1 MARNG
6 TGTRERLLDAACEL
20 IARKGYRATTHQEIC
35 DRAEANV
42 AAINYYFGSKER
54 LYEAVLLR
62 AREMALEA
70 HDSMSAAEGLS
81 AEDRLRHYVQNRVE
95 CVLDDGPG
103 GWLPQIIFWAIG
115 EHVESLEQVLEEYV
129 RPQLTFLHDLM
140 VEMLGPYA
148 EEFNVNWCAF
158 SIHSQCVHLNVTR
171 MRRRGPFAQG
181 QLPPEKHASLIW
193 QLQEFVLG
201 GIERV
206 REQIE
211 QGKQAESDESAKPD
225 FLGSP
230 ALGPMK

>member
-20 IARKGYRATTHQEIC
+20 IAGKGYRATTHQEIC

-42 AAINYYFGSKER
+42 AAINYYFGSKDK

-62 AREMALEA
+62 AHEMSHDA
-70 HDSMSAAEGLS
+70 HDPMSGVEGLS
-81 AEDRLRHYVQNRVE
+81 VEERLRNYIQCRVE

-103 GWLPQIIFWAIG
+103 GWLPRIIFWAIG
-115 EHVESLEQVLEEYV
+115 EHVEGLEEVLQEYV
-129 RPQLTFLHDLM
+129 RPQLTYIHDLL
-140 VEMLGPYA
+140 VEMLGPDS

-181 QLPPEKHASLIW
+181 QLPPEKHPALIR

-206 REQIE
+206 REQLE
-211 QGKQAESDESAKPD
+211 
-225 FLGSP
+225 LGR
-230 ALGPMK
+230 LG